1 MLPADLR
8 RLRSLSLMWEDGR
21 AGGQVSYKKRA
32 KSWNKDGTYD
42 LLWWLQ
48 LLWQKRVAAAAV
60 ADVVIG

>member
-21 AGGQVSYKKRA
+21 AGQVSYKKRA

-42 LLWWLQ
+42 Q
-48 LLWQKRVAAAAV
+48 LLWQQRVAAAAV